1 LDLGTV
7 TQAFDYFW
15 NFGVGDLSGFFQVPL
30 TFLDLPV

>member
-7 TQAFDYFW
+7 SQAFDYFW
-15 NFGVGDLSGFFQVPL
+15 NFGVGDLSGFSQVPL